1 MEAADD
7 LLPSLAPPSPAVDP
21 MPRRHQQPPS
31 SLLLLRRRRDKSWT
45 ERRSIWLHGPTRYDV
60 LWRLGLWL
68 GARGKLSREEIERA
82 GGGVKYRENTD
93 GKRRHARKDAPFW
106 PPFAKH
112 PFLPSEDRVVLEG
125 LFYGFG
131 KI

>member
-1 MEAADD
+1 VDRKKIDLATWPAAIRRFME
-7 LLPSLAPPSPAVDP
+7 
-21 MPRRHQQPPS
+21 
-31 SLLLLRRRRDKSWT
+31 T
-45 ERRSIWLHGPTRYDV
+45 RSD
-60 LWRLGLWL
+60 WL
-68 GARGKLSREEIERA
+68 GARGKLSREEIARA

-112 PFLPSEDRVVLEG
+112 PVLPSEDRVVLEG

-131 KI
+131 KV